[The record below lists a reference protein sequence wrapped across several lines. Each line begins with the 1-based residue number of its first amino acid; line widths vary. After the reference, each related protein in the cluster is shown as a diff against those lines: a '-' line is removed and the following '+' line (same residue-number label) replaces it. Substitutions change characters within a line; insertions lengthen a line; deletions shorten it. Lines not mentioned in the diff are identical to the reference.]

1 MTRRA
6 QLFAVAGM
14 IGLCLGLIRG
24 QTTLSLISLASL
36 LWILS
41 EWLLFYWHA
50 RFQLPLLKPLR
61 FVNGDSETNRSLWAD
76 RIVEVR
82 VQLARGIRLF
92 GVTLDLQDVVPENLD
107 LVPSDAKKTL
117 AGRRQPSNHSV
128 DINDLKN
135 NGIARLLPSWLR
147 LGSAGASPS
156 RVSKSWVVRNFLSFI
171 NDAVESLPNQ
181 TRLER
186 GISQSEWSYSA
197 RVRAAGNVVFP
208 GFRITLQSTHSLFR
222 IEKFIRLEQSFRA
235 LPSFVDAGEYRSLT
249 KKSNV
254 IPRHG
259 VHRLL
264 RSGMGSELLELRE
277 YAPGDPFKSIA
288 WKVSA
293 KRDQWMTR
301 QYESEVPARV
311 QLIVD
316 GSSTTRVGG
325 FGFRLLDQMTFVA
338 ASIARMATNAG
349 DPVGG
354 VLLDERGMRRLPP
367 MSGEKGFQIL
377 LRALGDFSIN
387 PGPPPS
393 PLNQRMLDAAW
404 GLISQR
410 YPELLDF
417 KVNQY
422 PFSIFPLLPNSRSRR
437 RQRYLIAGAL
447 AEICGL
453 SIREQVAIIHDDVT
467 MARRIQELLN
477 SSGIPWIAP
486 VIALAESRDREPIR
500 RMTQL
505 ADSILS
511 AVGHAR
517 DNEVFVVLSD
527 LLNCVGILEFLLPAV
542 KLAVAKHHR
551 VSFVCPTTTF
561 RRPSRSVAAEF
572 SGNWSTDDLL
582 LVAEQARLQIQA
594 EQLQRELHRYG
605 ASVSLSGEKNAVRL
619 IMAELEAAKTGRSK
633 FQGASR

>member
-14 IGLCLGLIRG
+14 IGLCLGLVRG
-24 QTTLSLISLASL
+24 QTVLSLLSLSSL

-41 EWLLFYWHA
+41 ECLLFYWHV
-50 RFQLPLLKPLR
+50 RFQLPFLKPMRL
-61 FVNGDSETNRSLWAD
+61 VNGDRAANRSLWAE
-76 RIVEVR
+76 RTVEVR
-82 VQLARGIRLF
+82 VQLAKEMRLF
-92 GVTLDLQDVVPENLD
+92 GVTLDLQDVVPENLE
-107 LVPSDAKKTL
+107 LVPMKVEGTSPDGPGARPL
-117 AGRRQPSNHSV
+117 PIMERFAGLN
-128 DINDLKN
+128 
-135 NGIARLLPSWLR
+135 
-147 LGSAGASPS
+147 S
-156 RVSKSWVVRNFLSFI
+156 RMGLSKSWFIRNFLSFI
-171 NDAVESLPNQ
+171 NTTDSDASNQ
-181 TRLER
+181 RRL
-186 GISQSEWSYSA
+186 GLGNSQLEWDYSA
-197 RVRAAGNVVFP
+197 RVRAAGSVVFP
-208 GFRITLQSTHSLFR
+208 GFRLTLQSTHRLFR
-222 IEKFIRLEQSFRA
+222 IEKFIKSEQSFRA

-316 GSSTTRVGG
+316 GSSTSRIGG
-325 FGFRLLDQMTFVA
+325 FGFRLLDQMTYVA
-338 ASIARMATNAG
+338 ASIGRMATNAG

-354 VLLDERGMRRLPP
+354 ILFDERGMRRLAP
-367 MSGEKGFQIL
+367 MSGEKGFQLL

-387 PGPPPS
+387 PSPPDS
-393 PLNQRMLDAAW
+393 PLSQRMIDAAW
-404 GLISQR
+404 GVISQR
-410 YPELLDF
+410 FPELLDF
-417 KVNQY
+417 KVNQF
-422 PFSIFPLLPNSRSRR
+422 PFFVFPILANGRARR
-437 RQRYLIAGAL
+437 RQRLLIAGAL
-447 AEICGL
+447 TEIYGL
-453 SIREQVAIIHDDVT
+453 SVREHVSMIHDDDT
-467 MARRIQELLN
+467 FARRIQVLLN

-486 VIALAESRDREPIR
+486 VIRVSESRDREPIV

-511 AVGHAR
+511 AIGHAR
-517 DNEVFVVLSD
+517 DNEVFVVMSD
-527 LLNCVGILEFLLPAV
+527 LLNCTSILEFLIPAI
-542 KLAVAKHHR
+542 KLAIAKHHR

-561 RRPSRSVAAEF
+561 RRPSRSDTSDF

-582 LVAEQARLQIQA
+582 FVAEQARLQIKK
-594 EQLQRELHRYG
+594 EQLQRELHRCG
-605 ASVSLSGEKNAVRL
+605 ASVSLSGEKNAIRL
-619 IMAELEAAKTGRSK
+619 IMAELEAARTGRNK
-633 FQGASR
+633 FQGTLR

>member
-24 QTTLSLISLASL
+24 QTTLSLVSLASL

-41 EWLLFYWHA
+41 EWILFYWHV
-50 RFQLPLLKPLR
+50 RFQLPLLRPLR
-61 FVNGDSETNRSLWAD
+61 FVNGDSEANRSLWAE

-82 VQLARGIRLF
+82 VQLAKQMRLF

-107 LVPSDAKKTL
+107 LVPPERKASSA
-117 AGRRQPSNHSV
+117 
-128 DINDLKN
+128 
-135 NGIARLLPSWLR
+135 W
-147 LGSAGASPS
+147 GSIRSGP
-156 RVSKSWVVRNFLSFI
+156 SKSWLIRNFLSFI
-171 NDAVESLPNQ
+171 NGPDESVPNQ
-181 TRLER
+181 KRIEL
-186 GISQSEWSYSA
+186 GISQSQWSYSA

-208 GFRITLQSTHSLFR
+208 GFRITLQSTHCLFQ
-222 IEKFIRLEQSFRA
+222 IEKFIRFEQAFRA

-311 QLIVD
+311 QLIID

-338 ASIARMATNAG
+338 ASIGRMATNAG

-354 VLLDERGMRRLPP
+354 VLLDERGTRRLPP

-377 LRALGDFSIN
+377 IRALGDFSIN
-387 PGPPPS
+387 PSPPPS
-393 PLNQRMLDAAW
+393 PLNQRLLDAAW
-404 GLISQR
+404 GLLSQR

-422 PFSIFPLLPNSRSRR
+422 PFSFFPILPNSRARR
-437 RQRYLIAGAL
+437 RQRFLIAGAL
-447 AEICGL
+447 GEICGL
-453 SIREQVAIIHDDVT
+453 SIREQVAMIHDDVT

-477 SSGIPWIAP
+477 TSGIPWIAP
-486 VIALAESRDREPIR
+486 VISLAESRDREPIR

-505 ADSILS
+505 ADSILC

-517 DNEVFVVLSD
+517 DNELFVVMSD

-551 VSFVCPTTTF
+551 VSFVCPTSTF
-561 RRPSRSVAAEF
+561 RRPSRSVASDF
-572 SGNWSTDDLL
+572 SGNWSTEDLL
-582 LVAEQARLQIQA
+582 IVAEQARLQIQA

-605 ASVSLSGEKNAVRL
+605 ASVSLSGEKNAIRL

-633 FQGASR
+633 FQGVSR

>member
-41 EWLLFYWHA
+41 EWLLFYWHV
-50 RFQLPLLKPLR
+50 RFQLPLLSPLR
-61 FVNGDSETNRSLWAD
+61 FVNGDSEANRSLWAE

-82 VQLARGIRLF
+82 VQLAREIRLF
-92 GVTLDLQDVVPENLD
+92 GVTLELQDVVPENLD
-107 LVPSDAKKTL
+107 LIP
-117 AGRRQPSNHSV
+117 
-128 DINDLKN
+128 
-135 NGIARLLPSWLR
+135 
-147 LGSAGASPS
+147 SAGGGTRSGP
-156 RVSKSWVVRNFLSFI
+156 SKSWLVRNFLGFI
-171 NDAVESLPNQ
+171 NAPDDSVPNQ
-181 TRLER
+181 KRLEL
-186 GISQSEWSYSA
+186 GFAQSEWRYSA

-208 GFRITLQSTHSLFR
+208 GFRLTLQSTHSLFR
-222 IEKFIRLEQSFRA
+222 IEKFIRFEQAFRA

-338 ASIARMATNAG
+338 ASIGKMATNAG

-354 VLLDERGMRRLPP
+354 VLLDERGSRRLPP

-387 PGPPPS
+387 PSPPPS
-393 PLNQRMLDAAW
+393 PLNQRLLDAAW
-404 GLISQR
+404 GLLSQR

-422 PFSIFPLLPNSRSRR
+422 PFSFFPILPNSRARR
-437 RQRYLIAGAL
+437 RQRYLMAGAL
-447 AEICGL
+447 GEICGL
-453 SIREQVAIIHDDVT
+453 SIREQVAMIHDDVT

-477 SSGIPWIAP
+477 RSGIPWIAP

-505 ADSILS
+505 AESILT

-517 DNEVFVVLSD
+517 DNEVFVVMSD

-551 VSFVCPTTTF
+551 VSFVCPTSTF
-561 RRPSRSVAAEF
+561 RRPSRSVAANL

-582 LVAEQARLQIQA
+582 FVAEQARLQIQA

-605 ASVSLSGEKNAVRL
+605 ASVSLSGEKNAIRL

>member
-24 QTTLSLISLASL
+24 QTTLSLISLSSL

-41 EWLLFYWHA
+41 EWLLFYWHV
-50 RFQLPLLKPLR
+50 RFQLPLLMPLR
-61 FVNGDSETNRSLWAD
+61 FVNGDAATNRSLWAE
-76 RIVEVR
+76 RTVEVR
-82 VQLARGIRLF
+82 VQLTKELRLF

-107 LVPSDAKKTL
+107 LV
-117 AGRRQPSNHSV
+117 QPERNES
-128 DINDLKN
+128 
-135 NGIARLLPSWLR
+135 
-147 LGSAGASPS
+147 SAGASPS
-156 RVSKSWVVRNFLSFI
+156 RVSKSRLFRIFLNFI
-171 NDAVESLPNQ
+171 NDPDDSFPNQ
-181 TRLER
+181 KRLGL
-186 GISQSEWSYSA
+186 GISQCNLRYSA
-197 RVRAAGNVVFP
+197 RVRAAGNVAFP
-208 GFRITLQSTHSLFR
+208 GFRLTLQSTHRLFR
-222 IEKFIRLEQSFRA
+222 IEKFIPHEQSFRA
-235 LPSFVDAGEYRSLT
+235 LPSFVDAGQYRSLT

-277 YAPGDPFKSIA
+277 YTPGDPFKSIA

-311 QLIVD
+311 QLIID
-316 GSSTTRVGG
+316 GSHSTRVGG
-325 FGFRLLDQMTFVA
+325 FGFRLLDQMTYVA
-338 ASIARMATNAG
+338 ASIGRMATNAG

-354 VLLDERGMRRLPP
+354 VLLDERGTRRLPP

-377 LRALGDFSIN
+377 LRALSDFSIN
-387 PGPPPS
+387 PSPPPS

-417 KVNQY
+417 KVNKY
-422 PFSIFPLLPNSRSRR
+422 PFFLFPILPNGRARLG
-437 RQRYLIAGAL
+437 QRYLIAGAL
-447 AEICGL
+447 AEIGRL
-453 SIREQVAIIHDDVT
+453 SIREHVAMIHDDVNL
-467 MARRIQELLN
+467 ARRIQELLN
-477 SSGIPWIAP
+477 RSGIPWIAP

-500 RMTQL
+500 RMSQL
-505 ADSILS
+505 ADCILS

-517 DNEVFVVLSD
+517 DNEVFVVMSD
-527 LLNCVGILEFLLPAV
+527 LLNCIGILEFLLPAV
-542 KLAVAKHHR
+542 KLAIAKHHR
-551 VSFVCPTTTF
+551 VSFVCPTSTF
-561 RRPSRSVAAEF
+561 RRPARSVAADS

-582 LVAEQARLQIQA
+582 FVAEQARLQIQA
-594 EQLQRELHRYG
+594 EQLQRELHRFG
-605 ASVSLSGEKNAVRL
+605 ASVSLSGEKNAIHL